1 MDFAEIYQ
9 DALKFG
15 QSLRECYKK
24 GDKNGDGYLSKTE
37 LKAALQD
44 YTGEIISKPE
54 MEDYLQEMDPNA
66 DGKITYDEFIQGAI
80 QLGKETEK
88 ENMMLKAGF
97 NKYDKAGDGFVKKKV
112 ISQMFKE
119 TVADKM
125 SKKQIKYFMDNIDQD
140 GNGWIDYQGNF

>member
-24 GDKNGDGYLSKTE
+24 GDKNGDGHLSKTE

-66 DGKITYDEFIQGAI
+66 DGKITYEEFIQGNVLILHFLLLVRIASPSI
-80 QLGKETEK
+80 LILIVNQTNL
-88 ENMMLKAGF
+88 
-97 NKYDKAGDGFVKKKV
+97 
-112 ISQMFKE
+112 I
-119 TVADKM
+119 
-125 SKKQIKYFMDNIDQD
+125 
-140 GNGWIDYQGNF
+140 